1 MHLDAASWLGGGI
14 ATYGR
19 SGFSVTMASDHGND
33 PPGDR
38 PRGEH
43 PRGDHSNYYPGTELG
58 YPADRNRQNG
68 ASRTPDSGYR
78 LKPTG
83 SAGSGM
89 SIPAPGGPD
98 EEFRRSGERNRSR
111 QRSARTA
118 SGQLRICKKCG
129 EPLTGQFVRA
139 LDGTFHLDCFKCRV
153 RRLIFSIFT
162 V

>member
-1 MHLDAASWLGGGI
+1 
-14 ATYGR
+14 
-19 SGFSVTMASDHGND
+19 MASDHGNG

-38 PRGEH
+38 PRGDH
-43 PRGDHSNYYPGTELG
+43 PNYYQGSELG

-68 ASRTPDSGYR
+68 ANRTPDSMYR

-83 SAGSGM
+83 SAGSNM
-89 SIPAPGGPD
+89 SIPPPGLD
-98 EEFRRSGERNRSR
+98 DDSRRSGERNRSR
-111 QRSARTA
+111 QRGARTA

-153 RRLIFSIFT
+153 RPSVFAWYCVLGRR
-162 V
+162 